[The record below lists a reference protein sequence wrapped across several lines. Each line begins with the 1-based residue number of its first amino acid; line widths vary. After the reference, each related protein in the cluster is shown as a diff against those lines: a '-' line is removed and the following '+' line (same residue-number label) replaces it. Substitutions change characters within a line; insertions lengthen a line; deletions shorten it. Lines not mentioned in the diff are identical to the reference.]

1 MKYDEKNILNPKFK
15 YNPSYDT
22 DITRTFKKAKLELE
36 KQKKQ
41 EKVKEPKNV

>member
-15 YNPSYDT
+15 YKPSYDT
-22 DITRTFKKAKLELE
+22 DITRTFRKAKLELK

-41 EKVKEPKNV
+41 AKVKGNTDV